1 MRWPECCVKTQRKA
15 QNLQQILSTHSSV
28 SHHSLI
34 STASSRIT
42 RLVRCVCRS
51 WIMKSRDTTL
61 GKRNSR
67 VRTRLISFY
76 VVTACMQRFAK
87 DATMIFTVHQM
98 VVNSKNETTS
108 NFINTRLLHIIL
120 TLCSPPS
127 GAQWCLLV
135 KPMYHWEVYALGWL
149 CMVITIVY
157 LIP

>member
-1 MRWPECCVKTQRKA
+1 MKTQRKA

-76 VVTACMQRFAK
+76 VVTACMQRY
-87 DATMIFTVHQM
+87 ITVHQM

-120 TLCSPPS
+120 TLCSPPAA
-127 GAQWCLLV
+127 AQWCLLV